1 MHDLVMRTQNFT
13 GAEIEAVINEAL
25 FECFDSGE
33 NISDM
38 SLLRAID
45 ATIPLATT
53 MAEQVRG
60 LRDWA
65 KRRARPASTVCVELS
80 QDASRPRLLT

>member
-1 MHDLVMRTQNFT
+1 MRTQNFT

-60 LRDWA
+60 FRDWA